1 MAIMHTYPE
10 ICQNTIRRIEEG
22 RETTCINTYYKHSSG
37 FIWCI
42 NSKGYYHIY
51 KPEKINTNIGIF
63 SGMVHYR
70 LKDDNTLTEV
80 DYKILDTK
88 EKFIDFYN
96 SFNAE

>member
-1 MAIMHTYPE
+1 MSKYYKAYWRGKKKTY
-10 ICQNTIRRIEEG
+10 ID
-22 RETTCINTYYKHSSG
+22 TYYKHSSG
-37 FIWCI
+37 FIWWI

-70 LKDDNTLTEV
+70 LKDDNTLAEV
-80 DYKILDTK
+80 DYKILETK
-88 EKFIDFYN
+88 EEFMNFYN

>member
-22 RETTCINTYYKHSSG
+22 RKTTYVNTYYKHSTG

-63 SGMVHYR
+63 PGMVHYR
-70 LKDDNTLTEV
+70 LKDDDTLTEV
-80 DYKILDTK
+80 DYKILETK
-88 EKFIDFYN
+88 EEFINFYN

>member
-22 RETTCINTYYKHSSG
+22 RKTTYVNTYYKHSSG

-51 KPEKINTNIGIF
+51 KAEKINTNVGIF
-63 SGMVHYR
+63 PGMVHYR
-70 LKDDNTLTEV
+70 LKDDNTLAEV
-80 DYKILDTK
+80 DYKILNTK
-88 EKFIDFYN
+88 EEFIDFYN

>member
-1 MAIMHTYPE
+1 MGALHTYPG
-10 ICQNTIRRIEEG
+10 ICQDTIQRIEEG
-22 RETTCINTYYKHSSG
+22 REKTYIDTYYKHSTG

-51 KPEKINTNIGIF
+51 KAEKINTNIGIF
-63 SGMVHYR
+63 LGMVHYR
-70 LKDDNTLTEV
+70 LKDDNTLVEV

-88 EKFIDFYN
+88 EEFMNFYN

>member
-22 RETTCINTYYKHSSG
+22 RETTCINTYYKHSNG
-37 FIWCI
+37 FIWWI

-51 KPEKINTNIGIF
+51 RAEKINTNIGRF
-63 SGMVHYR
+63 PGMVHYR
-70 LKDDNTLTEV
+70 LKDDDTLAEV

-88 EKFIDFYN
+88 EEFIEFYN